1 MNDSSA
7 GGTGHPAADVGF
19 RSGFAAFVGRPNAG
33 KSTLTNALV
42 GQKIAITSDRPQT
55 TRHSIRGIVHRH
67 DAQLVLVDTP
77 GVHRPRTVLGQRLND
92 IVAESLAEVDI
103 IGVVLPANEKTGPGD
118 RFIADQV
125 GAVVAGRPD
134 PPVVVAVLTKQDL
147 VSRDVV
153 AQRLVAAAEL
163 VAMAVDIVPVSAVT
177 GFQVDALTDVLLSHL
192 PAGPPLYPD
201 GDLTDEPE
209 ERLIAEFVRE
219 AALQDVREELPHS
232 LAVVVE
238 ETVPRAGRDDGL
250 LDVRVN
256 LFVERDSQKGIV
268 IGKGGARLREVGT
281 RARRHIQALL
291 GVPVFLDLHVKV
303 AKDWQRDPKQLRR
316 LGF

>member
-256 LFVERDSQKGIV
+256 LFVER
-268 IGKGGARLREVGT
+268 
-281 RARRHIQALL
+281 
-291 GVPVFLDLHVKV
+291 
-303 AKDWQRDPKQLRR
+303 
-316 LGF
+316 